1 MKNLN
6 IFEVQGK
13 IKFLGVGS
21 RKKLDI
27 GGLPKKGT
35 WTVRTFNGG
44 LGKKVMVVFDG
55 RELYPN
61 AYCEKRNLV
70 LIFHLKTQ
78 KKKEAQEKV
87 TEAHCR
93 FYLRIIVL

>member
-44 LGKKVMVVFDG
+44 LGKKEQWWCLMGESYNPMHTV
-55 RELYPN
+55 
-61 AYCEKRNLV
+61 
-70 LIFHLKTQ
+70 
-78 KKKEAQEKV
+78 KKE
-87 TEAHCR
+87 
-93 FYLRIIVL
+93 I